1 MTKQFNVTHL
11 LIFLALA
18 FASFVSTVM
27 VLARLEYSGRFSYFF
42 LIWNLFLAWMPYW
55 LALAAWHLREK
66 PVYALTFGGMWLL
79 FFPNAPYLITDFIH
93 LYPKHGVPVWYD
105 GLMIFSFALTGLA
118 LGLVSLY
125 IMQSVVTR
133 WLGVRLSWLFVAGAL
148 LLSGFGVYV
157 GRFLRWNSWD
167 LFSNPLLL
175 MQDMAQNFLDPT
187 LFLRTAV
194 VTLSLTAVMG
204 FMYGMAHL
212 LPRLEMK
219 RENVMRDA

>member
-1 MTKQFNVTHL
+1 MIKQHTTHF
-11 LIFLALA
+11 LIFLAMA
-18 FASFVSTVM
+18 FASFISVVM
-27 VLARLEYSGRFSYFF
+27 VLARLEYSGRFAYFF

-55 LALAAWHLREK
+55 LALAAWNLREK
-66 PVYALTFGGMWLL
+66 PAYALTFGGMWLL

-105 GLMIFSFALTGLA
+105 SLMIFSFALTGLA

-125 IMQSVVTR
+125 LMQSVVIR
-133 WLGVRLSWLFVAGAL
+133 WFGARLSWLFVAGAL

-167 LFSNPLLL
+167 LFANPLTLL
-175 MQDMAQNFLDPT
+175 RDMAHNLLTPEDFIK
-187 LFLRTAV
+187 TAV

-219 RENVMRDA
+219 RESVKT

>member
-1 MTKQFNVTHL
+1 MIKQHTTHF
-11 LIFLALA
+11 LIFLAMA
-18 FASFVSTVM
+18 FASFISVVM
-27 VLARLEYSGRFSYFF
+27 VLARLEYSGRSAYFF

-55 LALAAWHLREK
+55 LALAAWNLREK
-66 PVYALTFGGMWLL
+66 PAYALTFGGLWLL

-105 GLMIFSFALTGLA
+105 SLMIFSFALTGLA

-125 IMQSVVTR
+125 LMQSVVIR
-133 WLGVRLSWLFVAGAL
+133 WFGARLSWLFVAGAL

-167 LFSNPLLL
+167 LFANPFTLLR
-175 MQDMAQNFLDPT
+175 DMAHNLLTPEDFVK
-187 LFLRTAV
+187 TAV
-194 VTLSLTAVMG
+194 VTLSLAAVMG

-219 RENVMRDA
+219 RGT